1 MKKTKSK
8 TKEFGLFK
16 GVGQK
21 EKKMMMESFKD
32 LIGAVSLV
40 LIMMLLLIILSS
52 VVSSGKAS
60 NVAVMVYALVG
71 AAVLICVAVSLITLR
86 LTTKKLSLS
95 GKMYAVTLYVSCI
108 ALFIV
113 TIIPNYIRLRSFT
126 IMSDTK
132 ENASLCRNEN
142 IVKECIEKNA
152 VYSYCVI
159 ESEEKYLIECENK
172 NLSESQYS
180 NK

>member
-60 NVAVMVYALVG
+60 NVAVMVYALV
-71 AAVLICVAVSLITLR
+71 CVAVSLITLR